1 ELVEIDVL
9 NGVCRVGGVD
19 RLAAITA
26 ALD

>member
-1 ELVEIDVL
+1 ML